1 MHNNR
6 SLSAPDSFFVVNLLT
21 ILKKKDDLNIV
32 CNKCVCFIAEF
43 HPRLLG
49 LTGSP
54 EQVKQVCRAYR
65 VYFSQG
71 PADED
76 NDYIVCVA

>member
-1 MHNNR
+1 MDHIIFSQRIQFTTNVFN
-6 SLSAPDSFFVVNLLT
+6 FVV
-21 ILKKKDDLNIV
+21 
-32 CNKCVCFIAEF
+32 EF

-65 VYFSQG
+65 VYFSAG
-71 PADED
+71 PADDD
-76 NDYIVCVA
+76 NDYIVRMLILL